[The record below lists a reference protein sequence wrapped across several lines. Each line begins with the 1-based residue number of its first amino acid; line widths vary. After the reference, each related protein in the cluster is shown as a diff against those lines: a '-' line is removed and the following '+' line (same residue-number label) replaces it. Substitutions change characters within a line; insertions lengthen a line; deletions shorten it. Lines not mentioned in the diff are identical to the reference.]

1 MVKCNRMFVLL
12 IWIPALFPRQPFNTL
27 VLFQIARGMEYYAT
41 KNVQTL
47 LPFNF
52 TFINHVIRAVCLYK

>member
-47 LPFNF
+47 LPFKF
-52 TFINHVIRAVCLYK
+52 TFINHVRCAVCLYK